1 MTDPYDFTC
10 LFTKHINS
18 QVKVRVYL
26 VLKIYNKNHNIMIAR
41 QNQIIHNDM
50 IQYNTQI
57 IYSFCCLIV
66 LLDYSSL
73 A

>member
-1 MTDPYDFTC
+1 
-10 LFTKHINS
+10 
-18 QVKVRVYL
+18 
-26 VLKIYNKNHNIMIAR
+26 MIAR

-50 IQYNTQI
+50 IHYNTQI

-73 A
+73 AWKLNYSLFYLFTILLDVDKLNVLIVV